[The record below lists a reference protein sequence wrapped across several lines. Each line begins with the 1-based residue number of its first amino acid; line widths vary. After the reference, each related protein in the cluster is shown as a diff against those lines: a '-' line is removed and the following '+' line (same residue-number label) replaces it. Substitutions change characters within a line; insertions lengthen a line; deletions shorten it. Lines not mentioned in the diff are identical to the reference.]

1 MAQPQGGGFATGPG
15 CGPAH
20 RRPCPQTAA
29 PSPPRCTARG
39 GPPPP
44 HRTRLQCEGEASA
57 QPNLHGRHTPAR
69 PSRLSA
75 RYASAIAR
83 GPGTTPASRST
94 TNSPHTRMQSPA
106 ERLGRR
112 VSVCE
117 QRGSFPMGSA
127 VAAAVLR
134 QLRRTSRADTCQLFG
149 ERVGIPSRNSRW
161 ESRRPPAAASFTTTI
176 TGQGP
181 CWEWASGPWPAGS
194 VTPSSRTV
202 SVGEGAFDPEGK
214 FDLQCIPERWGLSLV
229 WGPILD
235 SGTVFQ
241 KQFGCA
247 HLRC

>member
-149 ERVGIPSRNSRW
+149 ERVAAYPPGTAGGSPGGRQS
-161 ESRRPPAAASFTTTI
+161 RPPSPPPSPARARA
-176 TGQGP
+176 GN
-181 CWEWASGPWPAGS
+181 GPWGHGRLAQLLPA
-194 VTPSSRTV
+194 VAPC
-202 SVGEGAFDPEGK
+202 
-214 FDLQCIPERWGLSLV
+214 L
-229 WGPILD
+229 
-235 SGTVFQ
+235 
-241 KQFGCA
+241 
-247 HLRC
+247 